1 MQENLSF
8 ESFIQECLQELM
20 RGSIDDSDN
29 PLQSLIIQ
37 TQYALSQAS
46 FLDLGKK
53 EILNNLSLSLK
64 NPMRVAI
71 IGQFSSGKS
80 TFLNAL
86 LGDEILPSGITPVT
100 AKVCEIVYG
109 ENLALEVLYKNGEVI
124 KKELTFLELVD
135 EMENLKISHYK
146 LYAPLPL
153 LKEVSFLDT
162 PGFNS
167 QNESDTE
174 TTNAILESVDGIIWL
189 TLIDNVGKNSEKQI
203 LQTHISR
210 YANKSICVLNQKDR
224 LKNQGEID
232 TSIEY
237 AKSAFSGFFEQ
248 TLAISA
254 KMALDSIKRGDES
267 LYRESGIK
275 EVLDYIN
282 DSIYKRA
289 SSAKEF
295 RVKQS
300 LRKLLVCEK
309 KALHDRAMKC
319 RQLDGI
325 LKIFPQELKFNMLQ
339 SGLEDSFKKL
349 FVALEIKFDALSQH
363 IFNAFELKK
372 IEIVKESKNRFGF
385 KSTIVQSKDINVL
398 PKERLASQL
407 CSEDS
412 DFAMEFKKL
421 GFSMHEF
428 GENLS
433 AFIKEQGQ
441 GLYHRIESFCTT
453 SELSFERI
461 YKEIYSDYD
470 KALLINSADA
480 KSELHFLQL
489 SLSNN
494 LTNAIVLCLERLNFE
509 VENALAKH
517 RGNQDLPLYNPT
529 LENTRNLINQGLH
542 YGMYQDRLSLGFSI
556 YKRTLWNLSE
566 SLNKLYADKSAVIKT
581 WLDECSS
588 KIAILDKTKE
598 SVIDFGC

>member
-29 PLQSLIIQ
+29 PLQLLIIQ

-372 IEIVKESKNRFGF
+372 TEIVKESKNRFGF

>member
-29 PLQSLIIQ
+29 PLQLLIIQ

>member
-385 KSTIVQSKDINVL
+385 KSTIMQSKDINVL